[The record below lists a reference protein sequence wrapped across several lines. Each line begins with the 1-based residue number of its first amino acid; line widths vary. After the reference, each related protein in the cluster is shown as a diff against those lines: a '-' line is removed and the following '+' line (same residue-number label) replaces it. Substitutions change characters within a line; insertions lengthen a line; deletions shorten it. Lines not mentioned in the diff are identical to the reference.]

1 MKQKILFVVCLLFG
15 LLFINSGLNKFF
27 NYMPMPS
34 DMPEAMLKLFASFME
49 IKFLM
54 PLVAVAE
61 IIGGLLFI
69 FSKTRALGAII
80 IFPVNIGILLTH
92 ILFVP
97 SGIVLAIIL
106 LGINLWVLVIN
117 KDKYMPMIEN

>member
-1 MKQKILFVVCLLFG
+1 
-15 LLFINSGLNKFF
+15 
-27 NYMPMPS
+27 MPA

-54 PLVAVAE
+54 PMVAVSE

-92 ILFVP
+92 ILFLP